1 MEAQT
6 KIKTFSYKKSPVLS
20 KIRQA
25 WCTASI
31 HSIGVDGVS
40 DQNLD
45 I

>member
-6 KIKTFSYKKSPVLS
+6 KIKKSSYKKSPFLS

-25 WCTASI
+25 WCTAPI
-31 HSIGVDGVS
+31 HSIDVDGGS
-40 DQNLD
+40 DQIQD